1 LSRRLTL
8 AKAHGLGNDFLL
20 AAEVEAPAPAVSWI
34 TRICDRHVG
43 VGGDGLILYHVEGN
57 AVRMRLFNA
66 DGGEVEISGNGL
78 RCLAS
83 YVVSK
88 GWVAPKHRVET
99 KAGPRQVEVYSVG
112 PGRFRVDTD
121 LGTPILDSR
130 AIPIDL
136 DPPAE
141 PVVDLP
147 LEVLGRQLRVTVT
160 SLGNPHCAV
169 FVEAPPD
176 DASLTELGR
185 ALEHHRAFPRRTN
198 VELVAVVSDQRLRVR
213 FWERGVGLTQASG
226 TGAASAAVAA
236 MLSGRVSRS
245 VVVDCDG
252 GSLEVSWPEGGRVS
266 QVGEAELVLEGHW
279 LGPAGEGPATT
290 Q

>member
-1 LSRRLTL
+1 MKL

-20 AAEVEAPAPAVSWI
+20 VGGAEAPAPAVSWI
-34 TRICDRHVG
+34 TRVCDRHVG
-43 VGGDGLILYHVEGN
+43 VGADGLILYRVEGDT
-57 AVRMRLFNA
+57 VRMRLFNA
-66 DGGEVEISGNGL
+66 DGGEAEISGNGL

-88 GWVAPKHRVET
+88 GWVAPRHRVET
-99 KAGPRQVEVYSVG
+99 AAGPRQVEVRSLG

-121 LGTPILDSR
+121 LGTPILNSQ
-130 AIPIDL
+130 AIPIDI

-141 PVVDLP
+141 RVVDLP
-147 LEVLGRQLRVTVT
+147 LEVLGRQLRITVT

-185 ALEHHRAFPRRTN
+185 ALEHHRVFPRRTN
-198 VELVAVVSDQRLRVR
+198 VELVVVLSDRRLRVR

-266 QVGEAELVLEGHW
+266 QVGETELVLEGHW
-279 LGPAGEGPATT
+279 LAPEQEGSATST
-290 Q
+290 